1 MKAFLQ
7 ALVFV
12 VFMPALFSCISSN
25 EKSEDIKRKEL
36 LAAIEQAE
44 QSEQIENELFLGF
57 KFGMAEKEVEKHLDQ
72 LMKEGKIYINNVGE
86 YQYDLHDKYGS
97 KFYIT
102 FVPHY
107 HEGLLYEMVYPIER
121 ASISTGNDHIPVASF
136 FKSSDEENKYEWY
149 ITENPFNGPIYTFV
163 KNNLI
168 VTFNN
173 TGRSLMKYTNAP
185 VNKMASDLEELERE
199 KKAKESSSEF

>member
-86 YQYDLHDKYGS
+86 YQYDLHDEYGS
-97 KFYIT
+97 KFYIK

-121 ASISTGNDHIPVASF
+121 AIITTGDDHIPVASF
-136 FKSSDEENKYEWY
+136 FRSSDKENKYEWY
-149 ITENPFNGPIYTFV
+149 ITENPFNDPVYTFV
-163 KNNLI
+163 KKNLI
-168 VTFNN
+168 VSFNN
-173 TGRSLMKYTNAP
+173 TGRPLMRYTNAP
-185 VNKMASDLEELERE
+185 VNKMVADLEKLEIR
-199 KKAKESSSEF
+199 KKAEESSSEF